1 MSDTNERLAPEQIA
15 AIAARAN
22 AATAG
27 PWSFDSDY
35 PDEVFGP
42 DGDAVATCYGN
53 LGLDDGY
60 SEEDVAAFIAGARQD
75 IPALLSHVAALSAEV
90 ERLRGE
96 NEEMR
101 AKLLEWIEARNSLSA
116 DCQSLGISSGS
127 DDSAKWGHELAVRCA
142 PLRVFCERL
151 FWGDRKPMRVLEATP
166 ELMEKILNAH
176 ATRVQAE
183 ASAEKEA
190 AAIMHQ

>member
-1 MSDTNERLAPEQIA
+1 MTTEQIA

-75 IPALLSHVAALSAEV
+75 IPALLAHVAAIEAEV
-90 ERLRGE
+90 ERLRG
-96 NEEMR
+96 
-101 AKLLEWIEARNSLSA
+101 ALVEAREELVKTFTCGCWMQGMEA
-116 DCQSLGISSGS
+116 DKFLAQHKGLQAI
-127 DDSAKWGHELAVRCA
+127 DAALAAK
-142 PLRVFCERL
+142 
-151 FWGDRKPMRVLEATP
+151 D
-166 ELMEKILNAH
+166 
-176 ATRVQAE
+176 
-183 ASAEKEA
+183 
-190 AAIMHQ
+190 